1 MRIGG
6 TMDDV
11 RIASEHVANASGL
24 YKVNVRRGKPFAH
37 GIELYGFKDKMLL
50 EEKTQPDGETLF

>member
-1 MRIGG
+1 MRIDG

-11 RIASEHVANASGL
+11 RTTPEYVANASGL

-37 GIELYGFKDKMLL
+37 EIELYGFKDKVSS
-50 EEKTQPDGETLF
+50 EEKAQSDGETLF